1 MTVESSVYKNQYN
14 CDGTQTVFPYTFRI
28 LDESHL
34 RVVLT
39 DDAGNETDLV
49 LNTDYTVDGVG
60 DSGGG
65 NVTTAQTYASGYKIT
80 IIRNVPLTQAT
91 DYTENDPFPA
101 ESHEAALDKL
111 TMMVQQQEEKLE
123 RTLKYAISDTK
134 AGSELPTVAARAGKF
149 LGFDE
154 NGDPTAAEVVDSALV
169 TSFMQTVLDDPDA
182 AAARATLG
190 AAGKVSSPTE
200 DNIVTL
206 DSNGDIKDSGVS
218 INLMRMFKNKL
229 INGNFDIWQRG
240 SSLTTSDNSNHY
252 GPDRWFDVV
261 DGTPGTRG
269 WSRQAFTLGQSDVP
283 GEPRYF
289 ARLEVTA
296 AYSGSSYH
304 QVQQAIEGVRT
315 LAGRRVVVSG
325 YIKSDASRDIPLKLV
340 QYFGTGGSPSSDV
353 VTNLG
358 TISVTTSWQ
367 RFEFTATL
375 PSIEGKTIGTNG
387 DDCLVLRF
395 EAPVNI
401 TFQLDFAR
409 LQLEEGV
416 VATDFEERP
425 LSIEL
430 VLCQRYYEHSYD
442 VEGDDFKTQQREAAE
457 GVISR
462 ARSNHTTDFIV
473 IFKVAKRV
481 PPTMR
486 WYNENGNAGYCAW
499 ENPGVANSSGANIT
513 ISENDSFVK
522 HARIRTNDSNVPDG
536 AYMYANWEADA
547 EIL

>member
-14 CDGTQTVFPYTFRI
+14 CDGTHNVFPYTFRI
-28 LDESHL
+28 LDETHL

-65 NVTTAQTYASGYKIT
+65 NVTTTQTYASGYKIT
-80 IIRNVPLTQAT
+80 ITRNVPLTQTT

-101 ESHEAALDKL
+101 ESHEDALDKL
-111 TMMVQQQEEKLE
+111 TMIVQQQEEKLE
-123 RTLKYAISDTK
+123 RTLKYAVSDTE

-154 NGDPTAAEVVDSALV
+154 NGDPTAAEAVDSALV

-182 AAARATLG
+182 ATARATLG
-190 AAGKVSSPTE
+190 AAASW
-200 DNIVTL
+200 I
-206 DSNGDIKDSGVS
+206 SG
-218 INLMRMFKNKL
+218 FKNKL

-240 SSLTTSDNSNHY
+240 TSMSTSGTSYQY
-252 GPDRWFDVV
+252 GPDRWHDIA
-261 DGTPGTRG
+261 DGTGGSRQ
-269 WSRQAFTLGQSDVP
+269 WSRQSFTLGQSDIP

-289 ARLEVTA
+289 ARLEVTS

-315 LAGRRVVVSG
+315 LARKTVVVSG

-395 EAPVNI
+395 EAPVNT

-409 LQLEEGV
+409 IQLEEGV

-442 VEGDDFKTQQREAAE
+442 VEGDDFKTQSRGAAE

-499 ENPGVANSSGANIT
+499 ENPGVANSGGANIT
-513 ISENDSFVK
+513 ISENTSFVK
-522 HARIRTNDSNVPDG
+522 HARIRTDDSNVPDG
-536 AYMYANWEADA
+536 AYIYANWEADA